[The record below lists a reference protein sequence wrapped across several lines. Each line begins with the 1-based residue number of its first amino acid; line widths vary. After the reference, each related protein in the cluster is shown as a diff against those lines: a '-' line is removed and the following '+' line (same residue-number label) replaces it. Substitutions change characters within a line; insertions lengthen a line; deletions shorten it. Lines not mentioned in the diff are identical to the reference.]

1 MVLGSIV
8 GITGSSG
15 LLGGHVASYFLRK
28 KYKVIKKNKKI
39 KVLGP

>member
-28 KYKVIKKNKKI
+28 NIKY
-39 KVLGP
+39 